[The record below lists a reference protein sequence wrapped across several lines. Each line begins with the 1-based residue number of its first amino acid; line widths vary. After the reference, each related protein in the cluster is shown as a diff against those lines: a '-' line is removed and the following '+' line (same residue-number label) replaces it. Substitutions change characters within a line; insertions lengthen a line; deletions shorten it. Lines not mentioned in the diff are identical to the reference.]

1 MLLVS
6 LYFRFYFNKL
16 SIRRIELTLLHV
28 SAQGSS
34 SLLLTQLGDVELKP
48 FLQAATSD
56 EAGPWGA
63 SCGSDHTLITNPA
76 PRCCG
81 WKEPAKGLENVT
93 GVM

>member
-1 MLLVS
+1 M
-6 LYFRFYFNKL
+6 R
-16 SIRRIELTLLHV
+16 LHV

-48 FLQAATSD
+48 FLQAAACD

-76 PRCCG
+76 ASLAAPHGSQPRAEGCPRG
-81 WKEPAKGLENVT
+81 EA
-93 GVM
+93 